1 MIYINIKGM
10 TYEQSVKCR
19 KYLNASYRESFSKFG
34 RIRTWLRDFRY
45 LALSDSG
52 YYTGYG
58 DSYTGQSIPWQQFFA
73 PVFNFAILTT
83 HRTRK
88 LQ

>member
-1 MIYINIKGM
+1 MICIDTKGM
-10 TYEQSVKCR
+10 TYGQSIKCR
-19 KYLNASYRESFSKFG
+19 KYLNASYRESFSEFG
-34 RIRTWLRDFRY
+34 QISTWFRDFRY

-52 YYTGYG
+52 YYTGYSN
-58 DSYTGQSIPWQQFFA
+58 SYTGQSIPWQKFFA